1 MPMIYSPGEA
11 ETRPLN
17 PDAIVYTT
25 AQKVAELLGIG
36 PGEAVLASADTE
48 ADRVYVTG
56 ADYRDT
62 GYSVGD
68 VLLIYS
74 DAQAM
79 GVEKTITAV
88 AEGGANGVALY
99 FTGDNISNIS
109 DFQAADNTYVQNQAA
124 FTNGKTRGMK
134 RSTVEARIL
143 EIQDRIDNLTHNAW
157 RPYLVSAEYIN
168 FDTYKPYRRRYYTD
182 YVGTTPLL
190 FRNIQQILRLELWQG
205 DDYREIGAAEVRIEI
220 PEDVRAISG
229 SIVMSPG
236 NGSAATLTVG
246 TGTTQWRADFDST
259 TTAQNLADL
268 INKEDRVSKTT
279 VEFSPAFTLEGSTL
293 NVGVHNEFLASA
305 NSDYGTGKIKITSMR
320 AVKAGENCSIVSTDS
335 TIIFNQVSTKTAAF
349 GSLLGAVI
357 TVDSTNEFAN
367 AGVCVDTSGDVF
379 RYTGKTA
386 TTFTGCVIVIGS
398 SLSSI
403 AGTITQNL
411 LLVDLQGGSSSGDS
425 ARLRDWWL
433 DAEMGIIYFNNSYP
447 FFEWNAVKASYIYG
461 ERYVEKAIEEATTKL
476 VAAELL
482 MSDDRSVLIPEGT
495 QNIDLASKVQLYRKE
510 ANEILNRYKEI
521 VIFG

>member
-1 MPMIYSPGEA
+1 MIYSPGEA

-36 PGEAVLASADTE
+36 PSEAVAVSANTI
-48 ADRVYVTG
+48 ANAVFVTG
-56 ADYRDT
+56 ADYRDI
-62 GYSVGD
+62 GFAVGD
-68 VLLIYS
+68 TILVYS
-74 DAQAM
+74 DAFPIGFTA
-79 GVEKTITAV
+79 GITSIAS
-88 AEGGANGVALY
+88 GGGNGVQLNVDITIASTVDL
-99 FTGDNISNIS
+99 TDV
-109 DFQAADNTYVQNQAA
+109 AVADNTYVQNQAA